1 MAFRFFPPGVQF
13 FTNDGKVLA
22 NGSLS
27 FYDSGTT
34 NPRPTYSDPEMTTP
48 NPASVTLDGAG
59 RPSVDIWGD
68 GSYRVVLKDSL
79 GTTIVTLDDV
89 SGPQGIPDPSLQSG
103 RFLTNDGTDLFWAPI
118 LQVPDP
124 DGEPS
129 GSVLTT
135 DGSTYSW
142 EPLPEPPTPEAVPTI
157 DVGSSSVELQSAAGG
172 DKFVIFTGTATVT
185 ATGSQ
190 SGSVNVTFPKVF
202 KTLLFASAQARTFNP
217 SAADGSGFSPVVTI
231 PNSSNSGMTININTN
246 GWGHGGNRNLT
257 SSTSLWW
264 IAVGLIAAASSP

>member
-34 NPRPTYSDPEMTTP
+34 NPRSTYSDPAMTTP

-68 GSYRVVLKDSL
+68 GSYRVVLRDEL

-89 SGPQGIPDPSLQSG
+89 SGPQGIPSPALQSG
-103 RFLTNDGTDLFWAPI
+103 KFLTNDGTDIMWAPI

-124 DGEPS
+124 DGEAA

-142 EPLPEPPTPEAVPTI
+142 EPLPEPPAPPTVPTV
-157 DVGSSSVELQSAAGG
+157 DVGAASLEIGESTGG
-172 DKFVIFTGTATVT
+172 NRFLIQTGTISAPASGGHTTSATVT
-185 ATGSQ
+185 FPIIFSAGVLFVSASVAKYPVASGGFGATVSCTSISDSGFTIVLDVNEGGS
-190 SGSVNVTFPKVF
+190 SGSLNIVNPVP
-202 KTLLFASAQARTFNP
+202 LRWFACGLVAP
-217 SAADGSGFSPVVTI
+217 VGS
-231 PNSSNSGMTININTN
+231 
-246 GWGHGGNRNLT
+246 
-257 SSTSLWW
+257 
-264 IAVGLIAAASSP
+264 

>member
-124 DGEPS
+124 DGEAA

-142 EPLPEPPTPEAVPTI
+142 EPLPEPPAPPTVPTVE
-157 DVGSSSVELQSAAGG
+157 VGAASLEIGESTGG
-172 DKFVIFTGTATVT
+172 NRFLIQTGTVSAP
-185 ATGSQ
+185 A
-190 SGSVNVTFPKVF
+190 SGGHTTSANVTFPTIFSAGV
-202 KTLLFASAQARTFNP
+202 LFVSASVASYP
-217 SAADGSGFSPVVTI
+217 VAAGGFGATVSCTSI
-231 PNSSNSGMTININTN
+231 SNSGFTIRLDVNEAGSSGAFNIVNPVQLR
-246 GWGHGGNRNLT
+246 WF
-257 SSTSLWW
+257 
-264 IAVGLIAAASSP
+264 ACGLVAP

>member
-34 NPRPTYSDPEMTTP
+34 NPRSTYSDPAMTTP

-68 GSYRVVLKDSL
+68 GSYRVVLRDEL

-89 SGPQGIPDPSLQSG
+89 SGPQGIPSPALQSG
-103 RFLTNDGTDLFWAPI
+103 KFLTTDGTDIMWAPI

-124 DGEPS
+124 DGEAA

-142 EPLPEPPTPEAVPTI
+142 EPLPEPPAPPTVPTV
-157 DVGSSSVELQSAAGG
+157 DVGAASLEIGESTGG
-172 DKFVIFTGTATVT
+172 NRFLIQTGTISAPASGGHTTSATVT
-185 ATGSQ
+185 FPIIFSAGVLFVSASVAKYPVASGGFGATVSCTSISDSGFTIVLDVNEGGS
-190 SGSVNVTFPKVF
+190 SGSLNIVNPVP
-202 KTLLFASAQARTFNP
+202 LRWFACGLVAP
-217 SAADGSGFSPVVTI
+217 VGS
-231 PNSSNSGMTININTN
+231 
-246 GWGHGGNRNLT
+246 
-257 SSTSLWW
+257 
-264 IAVGLIAAASSP
+264 